1 MSQPVPM
8 QPGIG
13 YPPDGNIELLRKLV
27 WNTWFIATNGTG
39 IQWVTP
45 PTSASDPGTAGDV
58 AYDESYFYV
67 CTATDTWARTPLSS
81 W

>member
-1 MSQPVPM
+1 MPAQYPQMAYVADSQTV
-8 QPGIG
+8 
-13 YPPDGNIELLRKLV
+13 LLRKLV
-27 WNTWFIATNGTG
+27 NNTALIAAAGGGG
-39 IQWVTP
+39 ITWVTP

-67 CTATDTWARTPLSS
+67 CYLSGQWLRTPLSS